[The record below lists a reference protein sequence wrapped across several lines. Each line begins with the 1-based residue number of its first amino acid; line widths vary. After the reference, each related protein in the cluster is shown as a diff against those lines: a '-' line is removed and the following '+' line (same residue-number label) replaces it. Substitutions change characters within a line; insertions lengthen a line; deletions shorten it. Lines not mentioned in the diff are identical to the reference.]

1 MIDPKITGFRD
12 LPLVGRDELAP
23 PSPGK
28 APASAP
34 ATGFGQLLADK
45 LGQVEQMQKQADQ
58 AVTTFALGNGEGLQ
72 DAVVALEK
80 ASLSFELMMKVR
92 GKIVEAYQDIM
103 RMPV

>member
-12 LPLVGRDELAP
+12 IPLVGRDELAP
-23 PSPGK
+23 APVGK
-28 APASAP
+28 AAEPAS
-34 ATGFGQLLADK
+34 GFGQLLADK
-45 LGQVEQMQKQADQ
+45 LGEVETAQKDADQ
-58 AVTTFALGNGEGLQ
+58 AVQTFALGNGEGLQ

>member
-12 LPLVGRDELAP
+12 IPLVGRDEIAK
-23 PSPGK
+23 SPVGK
-28 APASAP
+28 APEPSG
-34 ATGFGQLLADK
+34 GFGQLLADK
-45 LGQVEQMQKQADQ
+45 LGEVEQMQKQADQ
-58 AVTTFALGNGEGLQ
+58 AVTSFALGNGEGLQ